1 MSVLSILLLASCCTW
16 MSQAQTEFKRVA
28 EANVTLPCLHRLH
41 LLEPASLD
49 IEWLLKNSEAEPKVV
64 ITYAG
69 GNIYHDMIE
78 EQKGRVSFASNFLS
92 GDASLE
98 ISLLQPSDSGQYTC
112 KVKNAGQYEWTHITL
127 KVLEKPSKPKC
138 WKEGTASE
146 GKEITLQCNS
156 VSGTAPIM
164 YTWQRVDTKG
174 KLESLPPSTRLSEF
188 CRFKASC
195 RSPMNYPMSYLKVS
209 LYILRQAIV
218 PLNDTI
224 MLQMS
229 LNPAPQ
235 FILDLSNPAQII
247 MKNLTWMF
255 TGSYQCTASNE
266 AGEESCVIQ
275 VTVQHPPNVGIVA
288 GAICGVMG
296 VSLLIVLAVWQTIKK
311 KEKNKYEE
319 ETPNEIRE
327 DAEAPK
333 ARLVKP
339 GSSSLGSRSSHS
351 GSSSTRSTENSAS
364 RSQQTLS
371 TEATPHLTPTQHSPL
386 EMNGRKIEPKRS
398 NYTSLI
404 KTEVTPT
411 TMPAQ
416 RRAFQTV

>member
-1 MSVLSILLLASCCTW
+1 

-127 KVLEKPSKPKC
+127 KVL
-138 WKEGTASE
+138 
-146 GKEITLQCNS
+146 
-156 VSGTAPIM
+156 
-164 YTWQRVDTKG
+164 
-174 KLESLPPSTRLSEF
+174 
-188 CRFKASC
+188 
-195 RSPMNYPMSYLKVS
+195 
-209 LYILRQAIV
+209 
-218 PLNDTI
+218 
-224 MLQMS
+224 
-229 LNPAPQ
+229 
-235 FILDLSNPAQII
+235 DLSNPAQII

-275 VTVQHPPNVGIVA
+275 VTVQRNPGD
-288 GAICGVMG
+288 
-296 VSLLIVLAVWQTIKK
+296 LLNLESTRESVLCDCYWSFYYLDFQSFLLSF
-311 KEKNKYEE
+311 N
-319 ETPNEIRE
+319 PRE

>member
-1 MSVLSILLLASCCTW
+1 MEADCKETVRLLETSVI
-16 MSQAQTEFKRVA
+16 TEFKRVA

-138 WKEGTASE
+138 WKEGVASE

-164 YTWQRVDTKG
+164 YMWQRVDAKG
-174 KLESLPPSTRLSEF
+174 KLAFLPPSTH
-188 CRFKASC
+188 
-195 RSPMNYPMSYLKVS
+195 
-209 LYILRQAIV
+209 
-218 PLNDTI
+218 
-224 MLQMS
+224 
-229 LNPAPQ
+229 
-235 FILDLSNPAQII
+235 LSNPAQII
-247 MKNLTWMF
+247 VKNLTWTF

-266 AGEESCVIQ
+266 AGEESCVVQ
-275 VTVQHPPNVGIVA
+275 VTVQRPPNVGIVA

-296 VSLLIVLAVWQTIKK
+296 VSLLIVLAVWRTIKR

-386 EMNGRKIEPKRS
+386 EMNGRKTEPKRS

-404 KTEVTPT
+404 KTEVTS
-411 TMPAQ
+411 TMVPAQ
-416 RRAFQTV
+416 SRAFQTV

>member
-138 WKEGTASE
+138 WKEGVASE

-164 YTWQRVDTKG
+164 YMWQRVDAKG
-174 KLESLPPSTRLSEF
+174 KVAFLPPSTRH
-188 CRFKASC
+188 
-195 RSPMNYPMSYLKVS
+195 N
-209 LYILRQAIV
+209 
-218 PLNDTI
+218 
-224 MLQMS
+224 
-229 LNPAPQ
+229 
-235 FILDLSNPAQII
+235 LSNPAQII
-247 MKNLTWMF
+247 VKNLTWTF
-255 TGSYQCTASNE
+255 TGSYQCIASNE

-275 VTVQHPPNVGIVA
+275 VTVQR
-288 GAICGVMG
+288 
-296 VSLLIVLAVWQTIKK
+296 
-311 KEKNKYEE
+311 KYG
-319 ETPNEIRE
+319 R
-327 DAEAPK
+327 
-333 ARLVKP
+333 
-339 GSSSLGSRSSHS
+339 
-351 GSSSTRSTENSAS
+351 
-364 RSQQTLS
+364 
-371 TEATPHLTPTQHSPL
+371 PL
-386 EMNGRKIEPKRS
+386 ETFEL
-398 NYTSLI
+398 SLEKLRI
-404 KTEVTPT
+404 T
-411 TMPAQ
+411 
-416 RRAFQTV
+416 RAGIRVYMYSATDL

>member
-174 KLESLPPSTRLSEF
+174 KLESLPPSTRL
-188 CRFKASC
+188 
-195 RSPMNYPMSYLKVS
+195 N
-209 LYILRQAIV
+209 
-218 PLNDTI
+218 
-224 MLQMS
+224 
-229 LNPAPQ
+229 
-235 FILDLSNPAQII
+235 LSNPAQII

>member
-1 MSVLSILLLASCCTW
+1 MSVLSILLLASCCAW

-92 GDASLE
+92 GDASLD

-138 WKEGTASE
+138 WKEGVASE

-164 YTWQRVDTKG
+164 YMWQRVDAKG
-174 KLESLPPSTRLSEF
+174 KLEFLPPSTRH
-188 CRFKASC
+188 
-195 RSPMNYPMSYLKVS
+195 N
-209 LYILRQAIV
+209 
-218 PLNDTI
+218 
-224 MLQMS
+224 
-229 LNPAPQ
+229 
-235 FILDLSNPAQII
+235 LSNPAQII

-255 TGSYQCTASNE
+255 TGSYQCIASNE

-296 VSLLIVLAVWQTIKK
+296 VSLLIVLAVWRTIKR

-404 KTEVTPT
+404 KTEVTST
-411 TMPAQ
+411 TVPAQ
-416 RRAFQTV
+416 SRAFQTV